1 MSHDAMNWAVQQRLG
16 AKQKLLLIMLAF
28 HAARETHCCSL
39 SRRKLSVLCGMSIDS
54 VKRALPELVAMD
66 LISVE
71 FRGDEGTNLPNA
83 YTLKVGEPA

>member
-1 MSHDAMNWAVQQRLG
+1 MDWAVQQRLR

-28 HAARETHCCSL
+28 HVARETHCCSL
-39 SRRKLSVLCGMSIDS
+39 SRRKLAVLCGMSIDS
-54 VKRALPELVAMD
+54 VKRALPELVAME

-71 FRGDEGTNLPNA
+71 FRVDEGTNLPNT

>member
-1 MSHDAMNWAVQQRLG
+1 MSHEAMNWAVQQRLG

-28 HAARETHCCSL
+28 HAARETHCCAL
-39 SRRKLSVLCGMSIDS
+39 SRRKLAVLCGMSIDS

-71 FRGDEGTNLPNA
+71 FRVDEGTNLPNA
-83 YTLKVGEPA
+83 YTLKAGEPA